1 MRANLI
7 IKIKKFSARS
17 KIYLRFL
24 RKKLMLESTVNL
36 TNYINNFK
44 KALFG
49 MIIDFFLTTKK
60 LPNESIQYL

>member
-1 MRANLI
+1 
-7 IKIKKFSARS
+7 
-17 KIYLRFL
+17 
-24 RKKLMLESTVNL
+24 MLESTVNL